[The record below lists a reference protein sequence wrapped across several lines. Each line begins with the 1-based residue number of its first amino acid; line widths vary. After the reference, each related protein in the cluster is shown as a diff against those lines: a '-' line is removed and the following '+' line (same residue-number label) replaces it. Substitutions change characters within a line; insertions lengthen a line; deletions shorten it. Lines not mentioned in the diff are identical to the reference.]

1 MCTTLGY
8 VDLEQPLQATWVD
21 IDQSWIPWNI
31 GKKMRPL
38 GHHFTIQEIIPKMA
52 QLICSFFAP
61 KVLEPIPSRLRLLAS
76 QGCETEPTSK
86 SWFLGTQNCRD
97 SGQKKWNSKDL
108 YVIYVISKTRKWFD
122 IVCDPFFSGFHLK
135 FVGQVSAASSI
146 SQGVGEG
153 VRSRMARY
161 SNHIRITTYQD
172 ILQGQMGQK
181 SIPQLFRN
189 SQIDLL
195 K

>member
-108 YVIYVISKTRKWFD
+108 YVIYVISMSNKTMMMGYDSNVLWFIIIAHWGAPPCEDSFAARKFGWFQS
-122 IVCDPFFSGFHLK
+122 IIRRRIFEEPRDPDQTG
-135 FVGQVSAASSI
+135 
-146 SQGVGEG
+146 
-153 VRSRMARY
+153 
-161 SNHIRITTYQD
+161 
-172 ILQGQMGQK
+172 
-181 SIPQLFRN
+181 
-189 SQIDLL
+189 
-195 K
+195 

>member
-8 VDLEQPLQATWVD
+8 VDHGQPLQSTWFD

-31 GKKMRPL
+31 GKNMGPL

-97 SGQKKWNSKDL
+97 SFFKKNGTPTISMSYMSYPRLENWLISC
-108 YVIYVISKTRKWFD
+108 VIPSFQASILNLWDRFRPPP
-122 IVCDPFFSGFHLK
+122 PFPKELAKGSGFAWPGTATTSGSPRTRTPSRAK
-135 FVGQVSAASSI
+135 W
-146 SQGVGEG
+146 
-153 VRSRMARY
+153 VRNRSPNC
-161 SNHIRITTYQD
+161 SETH
-172 ILQGQMGQK
+172 K
-181 SIPQLFRN
+181 
-189 SQIDLL
+189 
-195 K
+195 